1 MARDQRTNIGM
12 LRRLAGLASV
22 CVCLALAIEAQ
33 AQAPRAPATRT
44 QATGTSAE
52 LDRRVQAFL
61 DAERDKWNYLNV
73 PYQDGK
79 VLHDLVLQGGH
90 KAILEIGT
98 STGHSTVWLAW
109 AAAKTGGRVTT
120 IEIDRGRHQHARANF
135 ERAGVAAYVDAR
147 LADAHELVKLLPGPW
162 DFVFQDA
169 DKEWYLQYF
178 RDLEGKMAPGGCYTA
193 HNVARPYA
201 RQVIE
206 FLDYAKK
213 RPGTSFRFADGASSE
228 GISISCWAR

>member
-1 MARDQRTNIGM
+1 MGIARRF
-12 LRRLAGLASV
+12 AGLMIV
-22 CVCLALAIEAQ
+22 CVGLVLAAEVRAQ
-33 AQAPRAPATRT
+33 SQRVPATRT
-44 QATGTSAE
+44 QATGTTAE
-52 LDRRVQAFL
+52 LDRKVQAFL
-61 DAERDKWNYLNV
+61 DAERDKWDYLNV
-73 PYQDGK
+73 PYQDGRI
-79 VLHDLVLQGGH
+79 LHDLVVKGGH

-120 IEIDRGRHQHARANF
+120 IEVDRGRYERALVNF
-135 ERAGVAAYVDAR
+135 RRAGVAAYVDAR
-147 LADAHELVKLLPGPW
+147 LADAHELVKALPGPW

-178 RDLEGKMAPGGCYTA
+178 RDLEAKMAPGGCYTA

-206 FLDYAKK
+206 FLDYAGK
-213 RPGTSFRFADGASSE
+213 RPGVSFRYADGASGE
-228 GISISCWAR
+228 GISIHCWAR

>member
-1 MARDQRTNIGM
+1 MSIARCF
-12 LRRLAGLASV
+12 AGLIAV
-22 CVCLALAIEAQ
+22 CACLSFAAEARAQ
-33 AQAPRAPATRT
+33 ALRAPATRT
-44 QATGTSAE
+44 TAE
-52 LDRRVQAFL
+52 LDRKVQAFL
-61 DAERDKWNYLNV
+61 DAERDKWDYLNV
-73 PYQDGK
+73 PYQDGRI
-79 VLHDLVLQGGH
+79 LHDLVLKGGY

-109 AAAKTGGRVTT
+109 AAAKTGGRVVT
-120 IEIDRGRHQHARANF
+120 IEVDRGRHERALANLR
-135 ERAGVAAYVDAR
+135 RAGVAEYVDAR
-147 LADAHELVKLLPGPW
+147 LADAHDLVKRLPGPW

-201 RQVIE
+201 REVTE

-213 RPGTSFRFADGASSE
+213 RPGVSFGYAEGASGE